1 MLYHGKTELED
12 IEIILLLEGIYKQ
25 YGYDFRDYSF
35 ASMKRRIKKSVEE
48 EGLKTIA
55 GFLEK
60 VLHDTSCMTR
70 FLDTVSINV
79 TAMFRDPEFFMAF
92 RNRVIPE
99 LKKYPFIRIWHAGCS
114 TGEEVYSMAILLKEE
129 GLIEKTRIY
138 ATDMNDRVLKEAK
151 EGIFPLK
158 RMQEYTNNYLAA
170 GGTSSFST
178 YYISKHNSVIINNE
192 IKNKIVWAQHNLV
205 TDGSFNEFDIII
217 CRNVMIYFN
226 EELQN
231 HVHKLFYESLAIPGF
246 LVVGSKE
253 NLRFS
258 PHEKCYMDVDLKW
271 KIYRK
276 TK

>member
-1 MLYHGKTELED
+1 MNYKGKTELED
-12 IEIILLLEGIYKQ
+12 IEMTLLLKGIYKQ
-25 YGYDFRDYSF
+25 YGYDFRDYSS
-35 ASMKRRIKKSVEE
+35 ASMKRRVKKCMED
-48 EGLKTIA
+48 EGLQTIS

-60 VLHDTSCMTR
+60 VLHNSSCMTR

-79 TAMFRDPEFFMAF
+79 TAMFRDPDFFQAI
-92 RNRVIPE
+92 RSKIIPE

-129 GLIEKTRIY
+129 GLLEKTRIY
-138 ATDMNDRVLKEAK
+138 ATDLNERVLKEAK
-151 EGIFPLK
+151 DGIFPLK

-178 YYISKHNSVIINNE
+178 YYLSKHNSVIISNE

-205 TDGSFNEFDIII
+205 TDGSFNEFDVIF

-231 HVHKLFYESLAIPGF
+231 HVHKLFYESLATPGYF
-246 LVVGSKE
+246 ITGSKE
-253 NLRFS
+253 NMRFS
-258 PHEKCYMDVDLKW
+258 PHEQNFADVDVKW

-276 TK
+276 IK

>member
-1 MLYHGKTELED
+1 MKQQGNIELED
-12 IEIILLLEGIYKQ
+12 IEMVLLLKGIYKQ
-25 YGYDFRDYSF
+25 YGYDFRDYSE
-35 ASMKRRIKKSVEE
+35 ASMKRRVKKCVEE
-48 EGLKTIA
+48 EGLQTIS

-79 TAMFRDPEFFMAF
+79 TAMFRDPEFFQSI
-92 RNRVIPE
+92 RSKIIPE
-99 LKKYPFIRIWHAGCS
+99 LKKLPFIRIWHAGCS

-129 GLIEKTRIY
+129 GLLERTRIY
-138 ATDMNDRVLKEAK
+138 ATDLNERVLKVARD
-151 EGIFPLK
+151 GIFSLK
-158 RMQEYTNNYLAA
+158 RMQEYTNNYLLS
-170 GGTSSFST
+170 GGTSSFSS
-178 YYISKHNSVIINNE
+178 YYLSKHNNVILNNE

-205 TDGSFNEFDIII
+205 TDGSFNEFDVIF

-231 HVHKLFYESLAIPGF
+231 HVHKLFYESLATPGYF
-246 LVVGSKE
+246 ITGSKE

-258 PHEKCYMDVDLKW
+258 PHEQHFADVDVRW